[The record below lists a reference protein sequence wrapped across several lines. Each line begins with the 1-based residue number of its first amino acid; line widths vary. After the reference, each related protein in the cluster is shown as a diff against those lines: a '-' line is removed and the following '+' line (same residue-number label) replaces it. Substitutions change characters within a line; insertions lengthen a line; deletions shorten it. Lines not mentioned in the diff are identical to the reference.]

1 MNRRVGIVSAVRTPI
16 GAFMGAFTY
25 VTAVELG
32 IHATREAL
40 RLARIDGKEVDE
52 FIYGNAR
59 QAGSGP
65 NPARQISFRS
75 GMGEEV
81 PAYTLNKACG
91 SSVKCIVLGAQAIML
106 GEADIVVAGGVEN
119 MTRVPFM
126 LENFR
131 WGYRMGHA
139 KILDGMYR
147 DGLFCPVAE
156 MIMGETAEKLA
167 DIHKI
172 SREEQDRFA
181 MRSQHRAE
189 AAADKGVFKDEI
201 VPVEIKDRKGQA
213 TLIEA
218 DEHPRRGVTME
229 GLAKLPPVF
238 RKDGTITAGNSSGIT
253 DAAGT
258 VVLMSED
265 AMKARGL
272 EPLVYVGPC
281 TQVGVDPTVMGISPV
296 PACKKLFKKTG
307 LTMDDFNRVELNEA
321 FAAQVLAVDR
331 ELPFDWEKTNVNGGS
346 ISLGHPIAMTGVRLV
361 TTLAHEMKRRNASK
375 GLVTLC
381 ISGGLGMAMLL
392 ER

>member
-1 MNRRVGIVSAVRTPI
+1 MSKRVGIVSAVRTPI
-16 GAFMGAFTY
+16 GRFLGSFQN

-40 RLARIDGKEVDE
+40 RLAKLDGKEVDG

-65 NPARQISFRS
+65 NPARQISYFS

-81 PAYTLNKACG
+81 PAYTLNMACA
-91 SSVKCIVLGAQAIML
+91 SSVKSVTLGAQAIQA
-106 GEADIVVAGGVEN
+106 GEAEIILAGGTEN

-131 WGYRMGHA
+131 FGYRMGHA
-139 KILDGMYR
+139 KVLDGMYR

-156 MIMGETAEKLA
+156 MIMGETAETLA
-167 DIHKI
+167 GMHNI
-172 SREEQDRFA
+172 SREEQDRYA
-181 MRSQHRAE
+181 MQSQHRAE
-189 AAADKGVFKDEI
+189 AAAGRGVFKEET
-201 VPVEIKDRKGQA
+201 VPVEVKGRKGKT

-218 DEHPRRGVTME
+218 DEHPRPGVTME
-229 GLAKLPPVF
+229 QLAKLPPVF
-238 RKDGTITAGNSSGIT
+238 SKEGTISAGNSSGIT

-272 EPLVYVGPC
+272 EPLVYVGAS
-281 TQVGVDPTVMGISPV
+281 TEVGVDPKLMGISPV
-296 PACKKLFKKTG
+296 PACKKLFEKTG
-307 LTMDDFNRVELNEA
+307 LTMDDFDLVELNEA
-321 FAAQVLAVDR
+321 FAAQVLAVAK
-331 ELPFDWEKTNVNGGS
+331 ELPIDWEKTNVNGGS
-346 ISLGHPIAMTGVRLV
+346 ISLGHPIGMTGARQII
-361 TTLAHEMKRRNASK
+361 TLAHEMKRRSASK

-381 ISGGLGMAMLL
+381 VSGGLGMALML

>member
-1 MNRRVGIVSAVRTPI
+1 MARRVGIVAAVRTPI
-16 GAFMGAFTY
+16 GKFMGSFTG

-32 IHATREAL
+32 IHATKAAL
-40 RLARIDGKEVDE
+40 KRANLDGKDVDE

-75 GMGEEV
+75 GMGEAT
-81 PAYTLNKACG
+81 PAYTINKACG
-91 SSVKCIVLGAQAIML
+91 SSVKCVQLGAQAIML
-106 GEADIVVAGGVEN
+106 GDAEIVVAGGTEN

-126 LENFR
+126 LEDLR

-167 DIHKI
+167 DIYKI
-172 SREEQDRFA
+172 SRQEQDEYGL
-181 MRSQHRAE
+181 MSQHRAE
-189 AAADKGVFKDEI
+189 AAAKAGLFRDEI
-201 VPVEIKDRKGQA
+201 EPVEVKGKKGQSV
-213 TLIEA
+213 LVQD
-218 DEHPRRGVTME
+218 DEHARRGCTME
-229 GLAKLPPVF
+229 ELAKLPPVF
-238 RKDGTITAGNSSGIT
+238 RKDGTITAGNASGIT

-265 AMKARGL
+265 EMKKRGL
-272 EPLVYVGPC
+272 EALVYVGPC
-281 TQVGVDPTVMGISPV
+281 TQVGVDPTIMGISPV
-296 PACKKLFKKTG
+296 PAVNRLMQKTG
-307 LTMDDFNRVELNEA
+307 LTMDDFDVVELNEA
-321 FAAQVLAVDR
+321 FAAQVLAVAK
-331 ELPFDWEKTNVNGGS
+331 EVPIDWKKTNVNGGS
-346 ISLGHPIAMTGVRLV
+346 IALGHPIGMTGVRQII
-361 TTLAHEMKRRNASK
+361 TIAYEMKRRNASK

>member
-1 MNRRVGIVSAVRTPI
+1 MSKRVGIVSAVRTPI
-16 GAFMGAFTY
+16 GAYMGSFTH

-40 RLARIDGKEVDE
+40 RLANIDGKEVDE

-59 QAGSGP
+59 QAASGP

-81 PAYTLNKACG
+81 PAYTLNMACG
-91 SSVKCIVLGAQAIML
+91 SSVKCIALGAEAITS

-126 LENFR
+126 MEDFR

-139 KILDGMYR
+139 KVLDGMYR
-147 DGLFCPVAE
+147 DGLFCPIAE

-172 SREEQDRFA
+172 SREEQDRYA
-181 MRSQHRAE
+181 VRSQNRAE
-189 AAADKGVFKDEI
+189 AAADRGVFKDEI
-201 VPVEIKDRKGQA
+201 VPVEIKDRKGKT
-213 TLIEA
+213 TLVET

-229 GLAKLPPVF
+229 KLAKLPPVF

-272 EPLVYVGPC
+272 DPLVYVGPY
-281 TQVGVDPTVMGISPV
+281 TQVGVDPTIMGISPV
-296 PACKKLFKKTG
+296 PACKKLFDKTG
-307 LTMDDFNRVELNEA
+307 LAMDDFDLVELNEA

-331 ELPFDWEKTNVNGGS
+331 QLPFDWEKTNVNGGA

-361 TTLAHEMKRRNASK
+361 TTLAHEMKRRAASR

-381 ISGGLGMAMLL
+381 ISGGLGMAMVL